1 MRLEKIFVPAIA
13 VIWMPSG
20 GTVRAKNGYCS
31 SDREGSVAANE
42 TIGTL
47 VAVPMCETKWDTTD
61 D

>member
-1 MRLEKIFVPAIA
+1 MRLEKIIVPAIA
-13 VIWMPSG
+13 FIWTSSEA
-20 GTVRAKNGYCS
+20 TVRTKNGYCS

-47 VAVPMCETKWDTTD
+47 VAVPMCETKWATTD